1 MFECFWSG
9 ADRGARYCSEPDA
22 RPPNGTTHRSTITFT
37 FSLQAE
43 HDLSHAG
50 ISFFAAPSLAWP
62 YPTTARFEEVREQ
75 EPPRAP
81 TSTQKAY
88 FEVEG
93 RPGSQPDP
101 HPPKE
106 SGQGTPEPVR
116 ITEVRVNRMVA
127 EQPGERDGAARTPPL
142 RRESYATS
150 DSRVLKPRAAV
161 PEPGSQPRRS
171 SSEHLFSQT

>member
-1 MFECFWSG
+1 MPWPPRSG
-9 ADRGARYCSEPDA
+9 PSTLLTWLRRYAQKSAIE
-22 RPPNGTTHRSTITFT
+22 
-37 FSLQAE
+37 
-43 HDLSHAG
+43 LSQCGWIIGGQPHYR
-50 ISFFAAPSLAWP
+50 L
-62 YPTTARFEEVREQ
+62 RFEEVREQ
-75 EPPRAP
+75 EPPRA
-81 TSTQKAY
+81 TISTQKAY

-106 SGQGTPEPVR
+106 SGQGSPEPVR
-116 ITEVRVNRMVA
+116 ITEVRVHRMVD
-127 EQPGERDGAARTPPL
+127 EQPSERDGAARTPPS